1 VFAVSFEISKTEENK
16 LMNTQ
21 SFSGKAENIWAATLA
36 TASVLG
42 SWIFA
47 CITPFAALGVLLAAT
62 LPMRKAMMWMG
73 GVWTANQL
81 VGYLILDYP
90 RTVNSFLHGGSLL
103 LASMAGLFVAREVL
117 KWRSNE
123 SLVSLGLAFGAAF
136 VAYES
141 LLYVAA
147 LFLGGLAT
155 FAPDIVWLVAK
166 NDFFW
171 FAGLLAVRVALTRA
185 LPQFYAPKPSVRAA

>member
-1 VFAVSFEISKTEENK
+1 MT
-16 LMNTQ
+16 TQ
-21 SFSGKAENIWAATLA
+21 TFSGKAENIWAATLA

-47 CITPFAALGVLLAAT
+47 CIMPFSAIAVLLAAT
-62 LPMRKAMMWMG
+62 LPARKAMAWMG
-73 GVWTANQL
+73 GVWLANQL

-90 RTVNSFLHGGSLL
+90 RTTNSFAQGGSLL
-103 LASMAGLFVAREVL
+103 FASMAGLFVALEIL
-117 KWRSNE
+117 KWRKNDT
-123 SLVSLGLAFGAAF
+123 LVSLGLAFVAAF

-141 LLYVAA
+141 LLYIAA
-147 LFLGGLAT
+147 LYLGGVET

-171 FAGLLAVRVALTRA
+171 FAGLLAARVALTRA
-185 LPQFYAPKPSVRAA
+185 LPQFYAPRLAVRSA

>member
-1 VFAVSFEISKTEENK
+1 
-16 LMNTQ
+16 MNTQ
-21 SFSGKAENIWAATLA
+21 SFSGKAENMWAATLA

-47 CITPFAALGVLLAAT
+47 CITPFAAIGVLLAAT
-62 LPMRKAMMWMG
+62 LPARKAMMWMG

-90 RTVNSFLHGGSLL
+90 RTANSFLHGGSLL
-103 LASMAGLFVAREVL
+103 LASMAGLLVAIEVL
-117 KWRSNE
+117 KWRGNE
-123 SLVSLGLAFGAAF
+123 TLLSLGLAFAAAF
-136 VAYES
+136 TAYES

-147 LFLGGLAT
+147 LFLGGLDT

-166 NDFFW
+166 NDLAW

-185 LPQFYAPKPSVRAA
+185 LPQFYAPKLAARSA

>member
-1 VFAVSFEISKTEENK
+1 MT
-16 LMNTQ
+16 TQ
-21 SFSGKAENIWAATLA
+21 TFSGKAEHIWAATVA

-47 CITPFAALGVLLAAT
+47 CITPFAAIGVLLAAT
-62 LPMRKAMMWMG
+62 LSPRKAMAWMG
-73 GVWTANQL
+73 GVWLTNQL

-90 RTVNSFLHGGSLL
+90 RTVNSFAHGGSLL
-103 LASMAGLFVAREVL
+103 FASMAGLFVAIGVL
-117 KWRSNE
+117 KRRNNE
-123 SLVSLGLAFGAAF
+123 TLVSLGLAFAAAF

-147 LFLGGLAT
+147 LYLGGIDT
-155 FAPDIVWLVAK
+155 FAPDIVWLIAK

-171 FAGLLAVRVALTRA
+171 FAGLLAARVALTRA
-185 LPQFYAPKPSVRAA
+185 LPQFYAPQLAVRST

>member
-1 VFAVSFEISKTEENK
+1 
-16 LMNTQ
+16 MNTQ

>member
-1 VFAVSFEISKTEENK
+1 
-16 LMNTQ
+16 MNTQ

-62 LPMRKAMMWMG
+62 LPARKAMIWMG

-90 RTVNSFLHGGSLL
+90 RTMNSFLHGGSLL
-103 LASMAGLFVAREVL
+103 LASMAGLFVAIEVL
-117 KWRSNE
+117 KRRNNE
-123 SLVSLGLAFGAAF
+123 TLVSLGLAFAAAF

-147 LFLGGLAT
+147 LFLGGLET

-171 FAGLLAVRVALTRA
+171 FAGLLAARVALTRA
-185 LPQFYAPKPSVRAA
+185 LPQFYAPKLSVRAA